1 MLRFIH
7 HGRGDPAWNM
17 AVDEALLRHCSA
29 PVLRVYGW
37 TVPAVSIGYFQS
49 LAIAPPDRPFVRRL
63 TGGGLVD
70 HAHDV
75 TYTVILPPHHPL
87 VAAGTATSY
96 RLLHEAIARALKS
109 HGVACSLA
117 ADCSGGASAACF
129 QKPVRF
135 DVVAPDGHKLAGA
148 AQRRSRH
155 GVLHQGSIL
164 VPHLPARFAD
174 ALLREVAGIF
184 GQDAQPDDLSPDEH
198 ATATDLS
205 INRYATDNW
214 NRRR

>member
-17 AVDEALLRHCSA
+17 AVDEALLRHCSV
-29 PVLRVYGW
+29 PVLRVYRW
-37 TVPAVSIGYFQS
+37 TIPAVSIGYFQS
-49 LAIAPPDRPFVRRL
+49 HAVAPKDRPLIRRL

-70 HAHDV
+70 HADDM
-75 TYTVILPPHHPL
+75 TYTIVLPQGHPL
-87 VAAGTATSY
+87 VTAGTATSY
-96 RLLHEAIARALKS
+96 RLIHEAIARALK
-109 HGVACSLA
+109 GRNVDCALA
-117 ADCSGGASAACF
+117 ADCPGGAATACF

-135 DVVAPDGHKLAGA
+135 DVVAPDGSKLAGA

-164 VPHLPARFAD
+164 VPNLPGRFAE
-174 ALLREVAGIF
+174 ALLQEVADIF
-184 GQDAQPDDLSPDEH
+184 GNDARPDDLSPDEH
-198 ATATDLS
+198 ATATNLA
-205 INRYATDNW
+205 INRYGTDDW

>member
-7 HGRGDPAWNM
+7 HGPGDPAWNM
-17 AVDEALLRHCSA
+17 AVDEALLLHCSI
-29 PVLRVYGW
+29 PVLRIYGW

-49 LAIAPPDRPFVRRL
+49 LAVAPPDRPFVRRL

-70 HAHDV
+70 HAHDM
-75 TYTVILPPHHPL
+75 TYTVVLPPDHPL

-109 HGVACSLA
+109 HDVACSLA

-135 DVVAPDGHKLAGA
+135 DVVAPDGRKLAGA

-164 VPHLPARFAD
+164 VPHLPKSFVE
-174 ALLREVAGIF
+174 ALLHEVAAIF
-184 GQDAQPDDLSPDEH
+184 GRDTRSDDLSPDER

-205 INRYATDNW
+205 FSRYGTDDW